1 MPVGKQR
8 QVWGFMKILANQ
20 RFCTALTAGLQR
32 RKKKTCCELCTIGQ
46 EKGALVM
53 KKNSK
58 AVRYNKW
65 GYIFLMPFIII
76 YVIFQLIPMVT
87 TIYNSFFEN
96 YMSGLNQIGPNFVGL
111 ENYKKLFSEGDI
123 WIYAKNT
130 MIMWIMCFIP
140 QILLSL
146 LLGAWFSDVR
156 LKLKG
161 SRFFKT
167 VIYLP
172 NLIMASAFSMLFFTL
187 FADGGPINSMLLQL
201 GLISTPIKF
210 MSGAGSTRGLIAFMN
225 CLMWFGN
232 TTILLM
238 AGMMGIDTSL
248 FEAAEVDG
256 ATSAQV
262 FFKITLPLL
271 RPILVYV
278 MITSLIGGLQMFD
291 VPQILTNGTGNPM
304 QSTMTLIMSLNKHLY
319 SKNYGMAG
327 ALSVVLFIITAIL
340 SLIVFKVTGNDKRKG

>member
-1 MPVGKQR
+1 MPQG
-8 QVWGFMKILANQ
+8 
-20 RFCTALTAGLQR
+20 R
-32 RKKKTCCELCTIGQ
+32 RTQLMCFLERRTDQMKKKRSRVSG
-46 EKGALVM
+46 
-53 KKNSK
+53 
-58 AVRYNKW
+58 YNKW
-65 GYIFLMPFIII
+65 GYIFLIPFVLA
-76 YVIFQLIPMVT
+76 YVIFQLIPLVS

-96 YMSGLNQIGPNFVGL
+96 YMSGLTQIGPTFVGL
-111 ENYKKLFSEGDI
+111 DNYVQLFEGGDI

-130 MIMWIMCFIP
+130 MVLWIMCFIP
-140 QILLSL
+140 QIILSL
-146 LLGAWFSDVR
+146 LLGAWFSDTR
-156 LKLKG
+156 LKLRG

-172 NLIMASAFSMLFFTL
+172 NLIMASAFAMLFFTL
-187 FADGGPINSMLLQL
+187 FSDGGPINSLLMQI
-201 GLISTPIKF
+201 GFIDTPYKF
-210 MSGAGSTRGLIAFMN
+210 LSNTGSARGLIALMN

-238 AGMMGIDTSL
+238 AGMMGIDTNL

-256 ATSAQV
+256 ATSTQV

-278 MITSLIGGLQMFD
+278 IITSLIGGLQLFD
-291 VPQILTNGTGNPM
+291 VPQILTNGTGDPM
-304 QSTMTLIMSLNKHLY
+304 RSTMTLIMFLNKHLF

-327 ALSVVLFIITAIL
+327 ALSVVLFIMTGIL